1 MTLNP
6 PDNLAFS
13 PLAQRQEIEFRDGSQ
28 LVLHPVFDLDAPL
41 THHRAIYLPG
51 KPPMLVDLRHA
62 SRQLGDDLC
71 QAQARDIPGL
81 VRYTLRHAFPNAHQA
96 LQKLLAGSSR
106 LIERSGATT

>member
-51 KPPMLVDLRHA
+51 KPPFLVDLRHA
-62 SRQLGDDLC
+62 ARQLGEELSL
-71 QAQARDIPGL
+71 AQPRDIPGL
-81 VRYTLRHAFPNAHQA
+81 VRYTLRHGFPNAHQA
-96 LQKLLAGSSR
+96 LLKLLASSSR
-106 LIERSGATT
+106 LVERERATS